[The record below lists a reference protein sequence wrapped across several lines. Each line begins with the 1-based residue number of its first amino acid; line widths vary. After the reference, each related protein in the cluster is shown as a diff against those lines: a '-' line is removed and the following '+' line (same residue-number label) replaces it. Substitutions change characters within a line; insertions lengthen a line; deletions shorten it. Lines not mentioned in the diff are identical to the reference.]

1 MMNLKRILTA
11 GTFGAIAASVTPAPV
26 AAYQIDCAILLCL
39 AGGFPA
45 SAECTAAKAEMIR
58 RITPVPVE
66 PPLQLWRCPM
76 GLSPDVA
83 EAIGMAAVTLGPDG
97 LPDEVRKYRDA
108 IELYEVKYTRH
119 RSSDDEWWS
128 DNTRAGDY
136 NDTSGDFFWKR
147 ESFVNGPDWLG
158 EAVGGY
164 REPIYKY
171 GDRGY
176 FGRQIIGYRNKA
188 HRSIRAIA
196 MRFQDWEGNYHIEVV
211 HY

>member
-136 NDTSGDFFWKR
+136 NDTSGDFFVSGVWKA
-147 ESFVNGPDWLG
+147 L
-158 EAVGGY
+158 
-164 REPIYKY
+164 
-171 GDRGY
+171 
-176 FGRQIIGYRNKA
+176 
-188 HRSIRAIA
+188 
-196 MRFQDWEGNYHIEVV
+196 RFQLDGWKFQGSNSSMRCCGCPAAMASSVAFR
-211 HY
+211 

>member
-1 MMNLKRILTA
+1 M
-11 GTFGAIAASVTPAPV
+11 GA
-26 AAYQIDCAILLCL
+26 
-39 AGGFPA
+39 
-45 SAECTAAKAEMIR
+45 R
-58 RITPVPVE
+58 RR
-66 PPLQLWRCPM
+66 L
-76 GLSPDVA
+76 
-83 EAIGMAAVTLGPDG
+83 
-97 LPDEVRKYRDA
+97 
-108 IELYEVKYTRH
+108 H
-119 RSSDDEWWS
+119 
-128 DNTRAGDY
+128 
-136 NDTSGDFFWKR
+136 FFWKR

-176 FGRQIIGYRNKA
+176 YGRQIIGYRNKA